1 MMNAAD
7 EPIVQRQKTTA
18 VREKDVILDFG
29 FAFALAFCFY
39 LGFGFFI
46 GRFCFVVRRTIKNN
60 TILTVELA

>member
-39 LGFGFFI
+39 LGFGFYWALLL
-46 GRFCFVVRRTIKNN
+46 RRSSHDKK
-60 TILTVELA
+60 